1 MNPQYHNN
9 TMEEHIMRQS
19 RLQACAI
26 PFAVGAA
33 MLAQAGFA
41 ADTYPSR
48 PVRMI
53 IPFAAGGATDVPTRL
68 TSAKLAERMGQQFV
82 IDNRPGQGGAL
93 GTAVAAKAEPD
104 GYTILQVATPFVV
117 SPHVY
122 SKLSYDPL
130 KDFVPVTQFGSA
142 PNVLVVH
149 PSLPAKSVKE
159 LIALAK
165 SQPGKLDWASSG
177 TGGGQHLF
185 GELFMSMAGIKITH
199 VSYKGSGAATADL
212 LGGQVKI
219 GFPGI
224 AIALQ
229 HHKAGRLLALGV
241 TTAQRS
247 QQMPDV
253 PSLAEAVPGYEAT
266 FWMGMVVPKGTP
278 KTIIDRLHRETTA
291 LLKSPDLVEGF
302 RRAGTDAA
310 PSGPEDFRKF
320 IRSEYDKWGKVIRAV
335 GIKA

>member
-1 MNPQYHNN
+1 MKKCSVGSILLAAAGI
-9 TMEEHIMRQS
+9 TLAASAVAQS
-19 RLQACAI
+19 
-26 PFAVGAA
+26 
-33 MLAQAGFA
+33 
-41 ADTYPSR
+41 YPDR

-68 TSAKLAERMGQQFV
+68 TSAKLAERLGQQFV

-104 GYTILQVATPFVV
+104 GYTILQTATPFVV

-122 SKLSYDPL
+122 GNLSYDPL
-130 KDFVPVTQFGSA
+130 KDFIPVTQFGSA
-142 PNVLVVH
+142 PNVLIVH

-185 GELFMSMAGIKITH
+185 GELFMSMADIKITH
-199 VSYKGSGAATADL
+199 ISYKGSGAAAADL

-229 HHKAGRLLALGV
+229 HHKSGRLRALAV
-241 TTAQRS
+241 TTAERS
-247 QQMPDV
+247 QQMPEI
-253 PSLAEAVPGYEAT
+253 PSIAEAGVPGYEAT
-266 FWMGMVVPKGTP
+266 FWMGMAVPKGTP
-278 KTIIDRLHRETTA
+278 KAIIDKLYRETTA
-291 LLKSPDLVEGF
+291 LLKSPEIIEGF
-302 RRAGTDAA
+302 KRAGTDAA
-310 PSGPEDFRKF
+310 PSTPEQFKKF
-320 IRSEYDKWGKVIRAV
+320 IQSEYEKWGKVVRAV

>member
-1 MNPQYHNN
+1 MEKVLFHAGVAVLATALAAPAAAQNYPQ
-9 TMEEHIMRQS
+9 
-19 RLQACAI
+19 
-26 PFAVGAA
+26 
-33 MLAQAGFA
+33 
-41 ADTYPSR
+41 R
-48 PVRMI
+48 PVRML
-53 IPFAAGGATDVPTRL
+53 IPFAAGGATDVPTRM
-68 TSAKLAERMGQQFV
+68 TSAKLAERLGQQFV

-93 GTAVAAKAEPD
+93 GAAVAARAEPD

-117 SPHVY
+117 SPHLY

-130 KDFVPVTQFGSA
+130 KDFLPVTQFGSA

-159 LIALAK
+159 LVALAK

-185 GELFMSMAGIKITH
+185 GELFMSMAGVKITH
-199 VSYKGSGAATADL
+199 ISYKGSGAATADL

-229 HHKAGRLLALGV
+229 HYKSGRLLPLAV

-247 QQMPDV
+247 DQMPNV
-253 PSLAEAVPGYEAT
+253 PSIAEAGVPGYEAT
-266 FWMGMVVPKGTP
+266 FWMGMAVPKGTP
-278 KTIIDRLHRETTA
+278 RAIIDLLNRETTT
-291 LLKSPDLVEGF
+291 LLKSADLVDGF

-310 PSGPEDFRKF
+310 PSTPEQFGKF
-320 IRSEYDKWGKVIRAV
+320 IHSEYAKWGKVVRDV
-335 GIKA
+335 GIKGS

>member
-1 MNPQYHNN
+1 
-9 TMEEHIMRQS
+9 MRQS
-19 RLQACAI
+19 RIQTCAACIAIVSGVLGQAAY
-26 PFAVGAA
+26 AA
-33 MLAQAGFA
+33 EK
-41 ADTYPSR
+41 YPER

-104 GYTILQVATPFVV
+104 GYTILQTATPFVV

-130 KDFVPVTQFGSA
+130 KDFIPVTQFGSA

-199 VSYKGSGAATADL
+199 ISYKGSGAAAADL

-229 HHKAGRLLALGV
+229 HHKSGRLLALAV

-247 QQMPDV
+247 QQMPEV
-253 PSLAEAVPGYEAT
+253 PSVAEAGVPGYEAT
-266 FWMGMVVPKGTP
+266 FWMGMAVPKGTP
-278 KTIIDRLHRETTA
+278 KSIIDKLHRETTA
-291 LLKSPDLVEGF
+291 LLKSPDIIEGF
-302 RRAGTDAA
+302 KRAGTDAA
-310 PSGPEDFRKF
+310 PSDPEQFRKF
-320 IRSEYDKWGKVIRAV
+320 IESEYEKWGKVVRAV
-335 GIKA
+335 GIKGG

>member
-1 MNPQYHNN
+1 MMKRSCLPVTLALMMAAGSVLAAQPYPQ
-9 TMEEHIMRQS
+9 
-19 RLQACAI
+19 
-26 PFAVGAA
+26 
-33 MLAQAGFA
+33 
-41 ADTYPSR
+41 R

-68 TSAKLAERMGQQFV
+68 TSAKLAERLGQQFV

-104 GYTILQVATPFVV
+104 GYTILQAATPFVV

-122 SKLSYDPL
+122 GKLSYDPL

-142 PNVLVVH
+142 PNVLMVH
-149 PSLPAKSVKE
+149 PTLPAKSVKE
-159 LIALAK
+159 LIALAN

-185 GELFMSMAGIKITH
+185 GELFMSMANIKVTH
-199 VSYKGSGAATADL
+199 VSYKGSGAAIADM

-229 HHKAGRLLALGV
+229 HHRAGRLLALAV

-253 PSLAEAVPGYEAT
+253 PSIAEAGVPGYEAT
-266 FWMGMVVPKGTP
+266 FWMGMSVPKGTP
-278 KTIIDRLHRETTA
+278 KAIIDLLHRETTA

-310 PSGPEDFRKF
+310 PSTPAEFGRF
-320 IRSEYDKWGKVIRAV
+320 IQSEYDKWGKVIRAV

>member
-1 MNPQYHNN
+1 MKKA
-9 TMEEHIMRQS
+9 TAGGLACIAAGMMMASAAVAQS
-19 RLQACAI
+19 
-26 PFAVGAA
+26 
-33 MLAQAGFA
+33 
-41 ADTYPSR
+41 YPER

-68 TSAKLAERMGQQFV
+68 VSAKLAERLGQQFV

-104 GYTILQVATPFVV
+104 GYTILQTATPFVV

-130 KDFVPVTQFGSA
+130 KDFVPVTLFGSA
-142 PNVLVVH
+142 PNVLIVH
-149 PSLPAKSVKE
+149 PSLPVKSVKE

-165 SQPGKLDWASSG
+165 GQPGKLDWASSG

-185 GELFMSMAGIKITH
+185 GELFMSMADIKITH
-199 VSYKGSGAATADL
+199 ISYKGSGAAAADL

-229 HHKAGRLLALGV
+229 HHKSGRLRALAV
-241 TTAQRS
+241 TTAERS
-247 QQMPDV
+247 QQMLEI
-253 PSLAEAVPGYEAT
+253 PSIAEAGLPGYEAT
-266 FWMGMVVPKGTP
+266 FWMGMAVPKGTP
-278 KTIIDRLHRETTA
+278 KAIIDKLYRETTA
-291 LLKSPDLVEGF
+291 LLKSPEMIEGF
-302 RRAGTDAA
+302 KRAGTDAA
-310 PSGPEDFRKF
+310 PSTPEQFKKF
-320 IRSEYDKWGKVIRAV
+320 IQSEYDKWGKVVRAV

>member
-1 MNPQYHNN
+1 MNHRSYAMALALL
-9 TMEEHIMRQS
+9 T
-19 RLQACAI
+19 
-26 PFAVGAA
+26 AA
-33 MLAQAGFA
+33 GTAQAA
-41 ADTYPSR
+41 QPYPQR

-68 TSAKLAERMGQQFV
+68 TSAKLAERLGQQFV
-82 IDNRPGQGGAL
+82 VDNRPGQGGAL
-93 GTAVAAKAEPD
+93 GTAVAARAEPD
-104 GYTILQVATPFVV
+104 GYTILQAATPFVV

-122 SKLSYDPL
+122 GKLSYDPL
-130 KDFVPVTQFGSA
+130 KDFVPVTLFGSA

-149 PSLPAKSVKE
+149 PSLPVKSVKE
-159 LIALAK
+159 LIALAS

-185 GELFMSMAGIKITH
+185 GELFMSMAAIKVTH
-199 VSYKGSGAATADL
+199 IPYKGSGAATADL

-229 HHKAGRLLALGV
+229 HHRAGRLLALAV

-247 QQMPDV
+247 QQMPEV
-253 PSLAEAVPGYEAT
+253 PSIAEAGVPGYEAT
-266 FWMGMVVPKGTP
+266 FWMGMSVPRGTP
-278 KTIIDRLHRETTA
+278 RAIIDLLHRETTA
-291 LLKSPDLVEGF
+291 LLKSPDLIEGF

-310 PSGPEDFRKF
+310 PSTPDEFGRF
-320 IRSEYDKWGKVIRAV
+320 IKSEYDKWGKVVRAV
-335 GIKA
+335 GIKP

>member
-1 MNPQYHNN
+1 MDKASAGIF
-9 TMEEHIMRQS
+9 T
-19 RLQACAI
+19 
-26 PFAVGAA
+26 FAALGI
-33 MLAQAGFA
+33 MLAASATAQN
-41 ADTYPSR
+41 YPER

-68 TSAKLAERMGQQFV
+68 ISAKLAERLGQQFV
-82 IDNRPGQGGAL
+82 VDNRPGQGGAL
-93 GTAVAAKAEPD
+93 GTAVAARAEPD

-165 SQPGKLDWASSG
+165 SQPGKLDWGSSG

-185 GELFMSMAGIKITH
+185 GELFMSMADIKITH
-199 VSYKGSGAATADL
+199 ISYKGSGAAAADL

-229 HHKAGRLLALGV
+229 HHKSGRLLALAV

-247 QQMPDV
+247 QQMPEV
-253 PSLAEAVPGYEAT
+253 PSIAEAGVPGYEAT
-266 FWMGMVVPKGTP
+266 FWLGMVVPKGTS
-278 KTIIDRLHRETTA
+278 KNIIGKLHRETTA
-291 LLKSPDLVEGF
+291 LLKSPEMVEGF
-302 RRAGTDAA
+302 KRAGTDAA
-310 PSGPEDFRKF
+310 PSNPEQFRKF
-320 IRSEYDKWGKVIRAV
+320 IQTEYEKWGKIVRTV

>member
-1 MNPQYHNN
+1 MEKVLFHAGVAALATALAAPAAAQNYPQ
-9 TMEEHIMRQS
+9 
-19 RLQACAI
+19 
-26 PFAVGAA
+26 
-33 MLAQAGFA
+33 
-41 ADTYPSR
+41 R
-48 PVRMI
+48 PVRML
-53 IPFAAGGATDVPTRL
+53 IPFAAGGATDVPTRM
-68 TSAKLAERMGQQFV
+68 TSAKLAERLGQQFV

-93 GTAVAAKAEPD
+93 GAAVAARAEPD

-117 SPHVY
+117 SPHLY

-130 KDFVPVTQFGSA
+130 KDFLPVTQFGSA

-159 LIALAK
+159 LVALAK

-185 GELFMSMAGIKITH
+185 GELFMSMAGVKITH
-199 VSYKGSGAATADL
+199 ISYKGSGAATADL

-229 HHKAGRLLALGV
+229 HYKSGRLLPLAV

-247 QQMPDV
+247 DQMPNV
-253 PSLAEAVPGYEAT
+253 PSIAEAGVPGYEAT
-266 FWMGMVVPKGTP
+266 FWMGMAVPKGTP
-278 KTIIDRLHRETTA
+278 RAIIDLLNRETTT
-291 LLKSPDLVEGF
+291 LLKSADLVDGF

-310 PSGPEDFRKF
+310 PSTPEQFGKF
-320 IRSEYDKWGKVIRAV
+320 IHSEYAKWGKVVRDV
-335 GIKA
+335 GIKGS

>member
-1 MNPQYHNN
+1 MMKRSCLPVTLALMMAAGSVLAAQPYPQ
-9 TMEEHIMRQS
+9 
-19 RLQACAI
+19 
-26 PFAVGAA
+26 
-33 MLAQAGFA
+33 
-41 ADTYPSR
+41 R

-68 TSAKLAERMGQQFV
+68 TSAKLAERLGQQFV

-104 GYTILQVATPFVV
+104 GYTILQAATPFVV

-122 SKLSYDPL
+122 GKLSYDPL

-142 PNVLVVH
+142 PNVLMVH
-149 PSLPAKSVKE
+149 PTLPAKSVKE
-159 LIALAK
+159 LIALAN

-185 GELFMSMAGIKITH
+185 GELFMSMANIKVTH
-199 VSYKGSGAATADL
+199 VSYKGSGAAIADM
-212 LGGQVKI
+212 LGGQVRI

-229 HHKAGRLLALGV
+229 HHRAGRLLALAV

-253 PSLAEAVPGYEAT
+253 PSIAEAGVPGYEAT
-266 FWMGMVVPKGTP
+266 FWMGMSVPKGTP
-278 KTIIDRLHRETTA
+278 KAIIDLLHRETTA

-310 PSGPEDFRKF
+310 PSTPAEFGRF
-320 IRSEYDKWGKVIRAV
+320 IQSEYDKWGKVIRAV

>member
-1 MNPQYHNN
+1 MKKILSHGGLAALAAALVLPAVAQNYPQ
-9 TMEEHIMRQS
+9 
-19 RLQACAI
+19 
-26 PFAVGAA
+26 
-33 MLAQAGFA
+33 
-41 ADTYPSR
+41 R
-48 PVRMI
+48 PVRMLV
-53 IPFAAGGATDVPTRL
+53 PFAAGGATDVPTRL
-68 TSAKLAERMGQQFV
+68 VSAKLAERLGQQFV
-82 IDNRPGQGGAL
+82 VDNRPGQGGAL
-93 GTAVAAKAEPD
+93 GAAVAAKAEPD

-122 SKLSYDPL
+122 SRLSYDPL

-185 GELFMSMAGIKITH
+185 GELFMSMAGIKVTH
-199 VSYKGSGAATADL
+199 ISYKGSGAATADL
-212 LGGQVKI
+212 IGGQVKI

-229 HHKAGRLLALGV
+229 HHKAGRLLPLAV

-247 QQMPDV
+247 SQMPDV
-253 PSLAEAVPGYEAT
+253 PSIAEAGVPGYEAT
-266 FWMGMVVPKGTP
+266 FWMGMTVPKGTP
-278 KTIIDRLHRETTA
+278 RQVIDLLNRETTA

-310 PSGPEDFRKF
+310 PSTPEQFGKF
-320 IRSEYDKWGKVIRAV
+320 LRSEYEKWGKVVRAV
-335 GIKA
+335 GIKGN

>member
-1 MNPQYHNN
+1 MKNVVAG
-9 TMEEHIMRQS
+9 T
-19 RLQACAI
+19 
-26 PFAVGAA
+26 AA
-33 MLAQAGFA
+33 FA
-41 ADTYPSR
+41 AISIGLIATADAENYPQR

-68 TSAKLAERMGQQFV
+68 ISAKLAERLGQQFV
-82 IDNRPGQGGAL
+82 VDNRPGQGGAL
-93 GTAVAAKAEPD
+93 GTAVASKAEPD

-122 SKLSYDPL
+122 GKLSYDPL

-149 PSLPAKSVKE
+149 PSLPAKTVKE

-185 GELFMSMAGIKITH
+185 GELFMSMADIMVTH
-199 VSYKGSGAATADL
+199 ISYKGSGAAAADL

-229 HHKAGRLLALGV
+229 HHKSGRLLALAV

-247 QQMPDV
+247 QQMPEV
-253 PSLAEAVPGYEAT
+253 PSIAEAGLAGYEAT
-266 FWMGMVVPKGTP
+266 FWMGMAMPKGTP
-278 KTIIDRLHRETTA
+278 KNIIDKLQRETTA
-291 LLKSPDLVEGF
+291 LLKSPEMVEGF
-302 RRAGTDAA
+302 KRAGTDAA
-310 PSGPEDFRKF
+310 PSNPEQFRKF
-320 IRSEYDKWGKVIRAV
+320 ILSEYEKWGKVVRAV

>member
-1 MNPQYHNN
+1 M
-9 TMEEHIMRQS
+9 MKGSMKCS
-19 RLQACAI
+19 VALI
-26 PFAVGAA
+26 PATLVLVMAA
-33 MLAQAGFA
+33 GSVMAQA
-41 ADTYPSR
+41 YPQR

-68 TSAKLAERMGQQFV
+68 TSAKLAERLGQQFV

-104 GYTILQVATPFVV
+104 GYTILQAATPFVV

-122 SKLSYDPL
+122 GKLSYDPL

-142 PNVLVVH
+142 PNVLMVH
-149 PSLPAKSVKE
+149 PTLPAKSVKE
-159 LIALAK
+159 LIALAN

-185 GELFMSMAGIKITH
+185 GELFMAMANIKVTH
-199 VSYKGSGAATADL
+199 ISYKGSGAAIADM

-229 HHKAGRLLALGV
+229 HHRAGRLLALAV

-253 PSLAEAVPGYEAT
+253 PSIAEAGVPGYEAT
-266 FWMGMVVPKGTP
+266 FWMGMSVPKGTP
-278 KTIIDRLHRETTA
+278 KAIIDLLHRETTA

-310 PSGPEDFRKF
+310 PSSPAEFGRF
-320 IRSEYDKWGKVIRAV
+320 IQSEYDKWGKVVRAV

>member
-1 MNPQYHNN
+1 MD
-9 TMEEHIMRQS
+9 R
-19 RLQACAI
+19 A
-26 PFAVGAA
+26 FAG
-33 MLAQAGFA
+33 MLAFA
-41 ADTYPSR
+41 AAGVMLAAPAAAQGYPER

-68 TSAKLAERMGQQFV
+68 ISAKLADRLGQQFV
-82 IDNRPGQGGAL
+82 VDNRPGQGGAL
-93 GTAVAAKAEPD
+93 GTAVAARAEPD

-130 KDFVPVTQFGSA
+130 QDFVPVTQFGSA

-185 GELFMSMAGIKITH
+185 GELFMSMADIKITH
-199 VSYKGSGAATADL
+199 ISYKGSGAAAADL

-224 AIALQ
+224 PIALQ
-229 HHKAGRLLALGV
+229 HHKSGRLRALAV

-247 QQMPDV
+247 QQMPEV
-253 PSLAEAVPGYEAT
+253 PSIAEASVPGYEGT
-266 FWMGMVVPKGTP
+266 FWMGMAVPKGTP
-278 KTIIDRLHRETTA
+278 KGITDKLHRETTA
-291 LLKSPDLVEGF
+291 LLKSPEIIEGF

-310 PSGPEDFRKF
+310 PSNPEQFRKF
-320 IRSEYDKWGKVIRAV
+320 IRSEYEKWGKVVRAV

>member
-1 MNPQYHNN
+1 MNPRN
-9 TMEEHIMRQS
+9 
-19 RLQACAI
+19 
-26 PFAVGAA
+26 FALALALLTAA
-33 MLAQAGFA
+33 GTTLAAQP
-41 ADTYPSR
+41 YPQR

-68 TSAKLAERMGQQFV
+68 TSAKLAERLGQQFV
-82 IDNRPGQGGAL
+82 VDNRPGQGGAL
-93 GTAVAAKAEPD
+93 GTAVAARAEPD
-104 GYTILQVATPFVV
+104 GYTILQAATPFVV

-122 SKLSYDPL
+122 GKLSYDPL

-149 PSLPAKSVKE
+149 PSLPVKSVKE
-159 LIALAK
+159 LIALAS

-199 VSYKGSGAATADL
+199 IPYKGSGAATADL

-229 HHKAGRLLALGV
+229 HHRAGRLLALAV

-247 QQMPDV
+247 QQMPEV
-253 PSLAEAVPGYEAT
+253 PSIAEAGVPGYEAT
-266 FWMGMVVPKGTP
+266 FWMGMSVPRGTP
-278 KTIIDRLHRETTA
+278 RAIIDLLHRETTA
-291 LLKSPDLVEGF
+291 LLKSPDLIEGF

-310 PSGPEDFRKF
+310 PSTPDEFGRF
-320 IRSEYDKWGKVIRAV
+320 IKSEYDKWGKVVRAV
-335 GIKA
+335 GIKP

>member
-1 MNPQYHNN
+1 MGKVSAGSVALAVAG
-9 TMEEHIMRQS
+9 IMLIS
-19 RLQACAI
+19 
-26 PFAVGAA
+26 PAV
-33 MLAQAGFA
+33 AQN
-41 ADTYPSR
+41 YPER

-68 TSAKLAERMGQQFV
+68 ISAKLAERMGQQFV
-82 IDNRPGQGGAL
+82 VDNRPGQGGAL
-93 GTAVAAKAEPD
+93 GAAVAAKAEPD

-149 PSLPAKSVKE
+149 PSLPAKSVKD
-159 LIALAK
+159 LVALAK

-185 GELFMSMAGIKITH
+185 GELFMSMAGIKVTH
-199 VSYKGSGAATADL
+199 ISYKGSGAATADL

-247 QQMPDV
+247 QQMPEV
-253 PSLAEAVPGYEAT
+253 PSIAEAGVPGYEAT
-266 FWMGMVVPKGTP
+266 FWMGMSVPKGTP
-278 KTIIDRLHRETTA
+278 KNIIDKLHRETTA
-291 LLKSPDLVEGF
+291 LLKSPEMVEGF
-302 RRAGTDAA
+302 KRAGTDAA
-310 PSGPEDFRKF
+310 PSNPEQFRKF
-320 IRSEYDKWGKVIRAV
+320 IQSEYEKWGKVVRAV

>member
-1 MNPQYHNN
+1 LLPC
-9 TMEEHIMRQS
+9 TGKLKTTLEEIMGKV
-19 RLQACAI
+19 
-26 PFAVGAA
+26 FASTLAVIAVVG
-33 MLAQAGFA
+33 MLVSPAFAQN
-41 ADTYPSR
+41 YPER

-53 IPFAAGGATDVPTRL
+53 IPFAAGGATDVPTRVM
-68 TSAKLAERMGQQFV
+68 SAKLADRLGQQFV

-93 GTAVAAKAEPD
+93 GTAVAARAEPD

-159 LIALAK
+159 LITLAK

-185 GELFMSMAGIKITH
+185 GELFMSMAAVKITH
-199 VSYKGSGAATADL
+199 ISYKGSGAAAADL

-229 HHKAGRLLALGV
+229 HHKSGRLLALGV

-247 QQMPDV
+247 QQMPEV
-253 PSLAEAVPGYEAT
+253 PSIAEAGLPGYEAT
-266 FWMGMVVPKGTP
+266 FWMGMAVPKGTS
-278 KTIIDRLHRETTA
+278 KNIIDKLQRETTT
-291 LLKSPDLVEGF
+291 LLKSPEIIEGF
-302 RRAGTDAA
+302 KRAGTDAA
-310 PSGPEDFRKF
+310 PSNPEQFRKF
-320 IRSEYDKWGKVIRAV
+320 IQSEYEKWGKVVRAV

>member
-1 MNPQYHNN
+1 MKK
-9 TMEEHIMRQS
+9 
-19 RLQACAI
+19 
-26 PFAVGAA
+26 AVAA
-33 MLAQAGFA
+33 KIALAVTGMMLCSYAVAQA
-41 ADTYPSR
+41 YPER

-68 TSAKLAERMGQQFV
+68 TSAKLAERLGQQFV
-82 IDNRPGQGGAL
+82 VDNRPGQGGAL

-104 GYTILQVATPFVV
+104 GYTILQTATPFVV

-122 SKLSYDPL
+122 SNLTYDPL
-130 KDFVPVTQFGSA
+130 KDFIPVTQFGSA
-142 PNVLVVH
+142 PNVLIIH

-185 GELFMSMAGIKITH
+185 GELFMSMADIKITH
-199 VSYKGSGAATADL
+199 ISYKGSGAAAADL

-229 HHKAGRLLALGV
+229 HHKSGRLRALAV
-241 TTAQRS
+241 TTAERS
-247 QQMPDV
+247 QQMPEI
-253 PSLAEAVPGYEAT
+253 PSIAEAGVPGYEAT
-266 FWMGMVVPKGTP
+266 FWMGMAVPKGTP
-278 KTIIDRLHRETTA
+278 KAIIDKLHRETTV
-291 LLKSPDLVEGF
+291 LLKSPEIVEGF
-302 RRAGTDAA
+302 KRAGTDAA
-310 PSGPEDFRKF
+310 PSTPEQFRKF
-320 IRSEYDKWGKVIRAV
+320 IQSEYDKWGKVVRAV

>member
-1 MNPQYHNN
+1 MKKILFPTGITALAVAMAMPAAAQNYPQ
-9 TMEEHIMRQS
+9 
-19 RLQACAI
+19 
-26 PFAVGAA
+26 
-33 MLAQAGFA
+33 
-41 ADTYPSR
+41 R

-68 TSAKLAERMGQQFV
+68 ASAKLAERLGQQFV
-82 IDNRPGQGGAL
+82 VDNRPGQGGAL
-93 GTAVAAKAEPD
+93 GAAVAAKAEPD

-130 KDFVPVTQFGSA
+130 KDFLPVTQFGSA

-185 GELFMSMAGIKITH
+185 GELFMSMADIKITH
-199 VSYKGSGAATADL
+199 ISYKGSGAAIADV

-229 HHKAGRLLALGV
+229 HHKSGRLLPLAV
-241 TTAQRS
+241 TTAKRS
-247 QQMPDV
+247 DQMPDV
-253 PSLAEAVPGYEAT
+253 PSIAEAGVPGYEAT
-266 FWMGMVVPKGTP
+266 FWMGMAVPKGTP
-278 KTIIDRLHRETTA
+278 KAVIDLLNRETTT
-291 LLKSPDLVEGF
+291 LLKSADLVDGF

-310 PSGPEDFRKF
+310 PSTPEQFGKF
-320 IRSEYDKWGKVIRAV
+320 LHSEYAKWGKVVRAV
-335 GIKA
+335 GIKGG

>member
-1 MNPQYHNN
+1 
-9 TMEEHIMRQS
+9 MRQS
-19 RLQACAI
+19 RIQTCAACIAIVSGVLGQAAY
-26 PFAVGAA
+26 AA
-33 MLAQAGFA
+33 EK
-41 ADTYPSR
+41 YPER

-93 GTAVAAKAEPD
+93 GTAVAARAEPD
-104 GYTILQVATPFVV
+104 GYTILQTATPFVV

-122 SKLSYDPL
+122 NKLSYDPL
-130 KDFVPVTQFGSA
+130 KDFIPVTQFGSA

-185 GELFMSMAGIKITH
+185 GELFMSMADIKVTH
-199 VSYKGSGAATADL
+199 ISYKGSGAAAADV

-229 HHKAGRLLALGV
+229 HHKSGRLLALAV

-247 QQMPDV
+247 QQMPEV
-253 PSLAEAVPGYEAT
+253 PSMAEAGVPGYEAT
-266 FWMGMVVPKGTP
+266 FWMGMAVPKGTP
-278 KTIIDRLHRETTA
+278 KTIIDKLHRETTA
-291 LLKSPDLVEGF
+291 LLKSPDIIEGF
-302 RRAGTDAA
+302 KRAGTDAA
-310 PSGPEDFRKF
+310 PSDPAQFRKF
-320 IRSEYDKWGKVIRAV
+320 IESEFEKWGKVIRTV
-335 GIKA
+335 GIKGS